1 MWKNRSAETDPLI
14 VPTGTVPLVSNPK
27 CLDAALLQTNQDL
40 ANACACQSATNSTI
54 NLTNTYIG
62 QVEAYNTAL
71 MKYTDYLNKKDNYEQ
86 CATSGKCTGD
96 YASYQ
101 AEFDNDYKN
110 QIKTWQNCVP
120 CSIGEVTATQ
130 YCNND
135 FDKGGNGYTFVGMV
149 EGATICTVGLCL
161 GKCQRTTT
169 QAQQDWEP
177 VFRGKVASPTSVS
190 QPQVPQF
197 DAQIAITCC
206 SQNFD
211 NISAGNTV
219 KIYDITQQCSAEVNK
234 YIQQV
239 ATGELPTGT
248 LPPNYDAPPQGT
260 PPDDTAPVGL
270 QTFAIVLII
279 VAVLVFI
286 AMMIW
291 VGVRLRKRSQ
301 KAKTPTPPAP
311 TPTPPAPTPTPPAPP
326 S

>member
-1 MWKNRSAETDPLI
+1 M
-14 VPTGTVPLVSNPK
+14 VSNPK
-27 CLDAALLQTNQDL
+27 CLDQALLRTNQDL
-40 ANACACQSATNSTI
+40 AAACACEAATNSTI

-62 QVEAYNTAL
+62 QVEAYNTQLDVYTRLKQKKAEYDNCVNGICQGTYAEYQAQYDAYEKEVRGTYKCYDSNVNKAAL
-71 MKYTDYLNKKDNYEQ
+71 TSDETCILDGPGEGWIVDYDQWAGVSEPP
-86 CATSGKCTGD
+86 CS
-96 YASYQ
+96 SYQ
-101 AEFDNDYKN
+101 GARNDRVCGDCDGPT
-110 QIKTWQNCVP
+110 IKVQHRLYCKRSPSTLSNDWNRYFNSQVIVP
-120 CSIGEVTATQ
+120 IV
-130 YCNND
+130 
-135 FDKGGNGYTFVGMV
+135 
-149 EGATICTVGLCL
+149 
-161 GKCQRTTT
+161 
-169 QAQQDWEP
+169 P
-177 VFRGKVASPTSVS
+177 PP
-190 QPQVPQF
+190 PQVPQF

-219 KIYDITQQCSAEVNK
+219 KIYDITQQCSAEVNR

-239 ATGELPTGT
+239 AAGELPPGT

-260 PPDDTAPVGL
+260 PPDDTAPAGL

-301 KAKTPTPPAP
+301 KKTPAP
-311 TPTPPAPTPTPPAPP
+311 TPTPTPAPP

>member
-1 MWKNRSAETDPLI
+1 MWKSAETDPI
-14 VPTGTVPLVSNPK
+14 PVPTGTIPLVSNPK
-27 CLDAALLQTNQDL
+27 CLDQALLRTNQDL
-40 ANACACQSATNSTI
+40 AAACACESATNSTI

-62 QVEAYNTAL
+62 QVKQYNRELVIYNQQVTQQTNWSRCANDGVCL
-71 MKYTDYLNKKDNYEQ
+71 GEYANYQSEYNDNYKNFEKYTIADYPCKVDPNISNETKKQE
-86 CATSGKCTGD
+86 CAKYGTGWVSSSDQVKAKCG
-96 YASYQ
+96 SS
-101 AEFDNDYKN
+101 
-110 QIKTWQNCVP
+110 P
-120 CSIGEVTATQ
+120 P
-130 YCNND
+130 
-135 FDKGGNGYTFVGMV
+135 
-149 EGATICTVGLCL
+149 TVGDQYACCTN
-161 GKCQRTTT
+161 KCKRTPEL
-169 QAQQDWEP
+169 ALQDWKTY
-177 VFRGKVASPTSVS
+177 FRGQEGEPYPYPLPT

-219 KIYDITQQCSAEVNK
+219 KIYDITQQCSAEVNR

-239 ATGELPTGT
+239 AAGELPTGT

-260 PPDDTAPVGL
+260 PPDDTAPAGL
-270 QTFAIVLII
+270 QTFAIVLIV

-301 KAKTPTPPAP
+301 KAKTPAP
-311 TPTPPAPTPTPPAPP
+311 TPLAPP